1 MVPFENRMP
10 FEIRTRL
17 TIRNPD
23 MSGFRIPTVHIF
35 KCWAPNGGSFICCDL
50 FTEHT
55 NIIIYILHGDSIP
68 GPLVS

>member
-23 MSGFRIPTVHIF
+23 MSGFRIPTV
-35 KCWAPNGGSFICCDL
+35 ICCCVLL
-50 FTEHT
+50 FVLLESVERITLLYL
-55 NIIIYILHGDSIP
+55 IYS
-68 GPLVS
+68 